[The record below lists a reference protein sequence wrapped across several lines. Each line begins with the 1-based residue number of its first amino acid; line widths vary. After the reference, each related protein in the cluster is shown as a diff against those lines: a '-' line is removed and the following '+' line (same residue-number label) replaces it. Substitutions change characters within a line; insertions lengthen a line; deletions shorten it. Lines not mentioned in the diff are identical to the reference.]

1 MTLWP
6 VCEICQI
13 INFCTYASLQFCDPD
28 RKELWYLKSKC
39 LLLNSE
45 WNQSTSLIIPV
56 EHQYSDAEPEQP
68 FSHEKVA
75 LWGKSEGIIFLS
87 NEADRRGIIGD
98 PATNPLILQHC
109 LEMSTARSSHFRRL
123 QHSLSDNLGSQNGR
137 TLFQLPIRLLNI
149 CPPSKLSKSSIGTL
163 WENRRGPDSES
174 HCRSSHNGE
183 WMGKWNI
190 FEVLKNLP
198 YHLPPMR
205 PKLYS

>member
-1 MTLWP
+1 MIP
-6 VCEICQI
+6 EIKVSSLKFWMKS
-13 INFCTYASLQFCDPD
+13 INITHHSGWTPIFRCRTWTTFFP
-28 RKELWYLKSKC
+28 WKSC
-39 LLLNSE
+39 
-45 WNQSTSLIIPV
+45 
-56 EHQYSDAEPEQP
+56 
-68 FSHEKVA
+68 

-109 LEMSTARSSHFRRL
+109 LEMSTARSSHFQRL

-174 HCRSSHNGE
+174 HCRSSHNGWE
-183 WMGKWNI
+183 NRT
-190 FEVLKNLP
+190 FLKFSRTS
-198 YHLPPMR
+198 HTT
-205 PKLYS
+205 